1 MCLTVSLYEKFIL
14 FPVATQ
20 GLQMLRQHVEAL
32 ADASFLYRTNRNAS
46 HATDAKFLVYAFGII
61 KGDGTRRT
69 FACACSA
76 FRAGIAGNR
85 VGTGAALL
93 VWTVS
98 GQ

>member
-1 MCLTVSLYEKFIL
+1 MLAVSLYEKFIL

-20 GLQMLRQHVEAL
+20 GFQMRRQHVEAL
-32 ADASFLYRTNRNAS
+32 ADASFLYGTNRNAS
-46 HATDAKFLVYAFGII
+46 HATDAKFLVYALGII
-61 KGDGTRRT
+61 KRNGTRRT

-85 VGTGAALL
+85 VGTRAALL

>member
-1 MCLTVSLYEKFIL
+1 
-14 FPVATQ
+14 
-20 GLQMLRQHVEAL
+20 MLRQHVEAL
-32 ADASFLYRTNRNAS
+32 ADASFLYGTNRNAS

-85 VGTGAALL
+85 VGTRAALL

>member
-1 MCLTVSLYEKFIL
+1 
-14 FPVATQ
+14 
-20 GLQMLRQHVEAL
+20 MLRQHVEAL
-32 ADASFLYRTNRNAS
+32 ADASFLYGTNRNAS
-46 HATDAKFLVYAFGII
+46 HATDAKFLVYALGII
-61 KGDGTRRT
+61 KRNGTRRA

-93 VWTVS
+93 VWTVP

>member
-1 MCLTVSLYEKFIL
+1 
-14 FPVATQ
+14 
-20 GLQMLRQHVEAL
+20 MLRQHVEAL
-32 ADASFLYRTNRNAS
+32 ADASFLYGTNRNAS

-76 FRAGIAGNR
+76 FRAGISGNR

-98 GQ
+98 WQ

>member
-1 MCLTVSLYEKFIL
+1 
-14 FPVATQ
+14 
-20 GLQMLRQHVEAL
+20 MLRQHVEAL
-32 ADASFLYRTNRNAS
+32 ADASFLYGTNRNAS

-76 FRAGIAGNR
+76 FRASIAGNR